1 MQRRGDEMEVA
12 SRSIQVSAKANTYH
26 VRRRECFLTKF
37 DASPTAT
44 NEYWRMKRFSVLAAV
59 AAHQIP

>member
-1 MQRRGDEMEVA
+1 MEVA
-12 SRSIQVSAKANTYH
+12 SRSIQVSAKANTNH